1 MSMQEWKIAIWSLL
15 VTGSWLC
22 IYVLVATMTTGCGM
36 LLGVKSYQSGDT
48 RIEFVTGFNT
58 EVSAAGTDTLDN
70 NRAIRP
76 SGGYVNKAKD

>member
-1 MSMQEWKIAIWSLL
+1 MGKIIAWFTVIWAALWWSWIVVALMSL
-15 VTGSWLC
+15 
-22 IYVLVATMTTGCGM
+22 TGCGM

>member
-1 MSMQEWKIAIWSLL
+1 MDRIIALFAVVWA
-15 VTGSWLC
+15 VTWWAAVVMAAAAL
-22 IYVLVATMTTGCGM
+22 TGCGM

>member
-1 MSMQEWKIAIWSLL
+1 
-15 VTGSWLC
+15 
-22 IYVLVATMTTGCGM
+22 M